1 MLFNPRMWGSFTRA
15 NFPGGHSEYEAWKKK
30 WPSRKPMTPTAPDAI
45 DPNAQ
50 FRKNPF
56 PGMDDPNWSVSASF
70 PAAQKGGGI
79 LDKFKDKKRWKHMVE
94 ALDKMKNAPIKP
106 LAAGRN
112 VGDSGIQYTPTDMGA
127 YVGDPVARQTAMAKA
142 RMEEDLQRRKKLL
155 GGGY

>member
-1 MLFNPRMWGSFTRA
+1 MAFFGE
-15 NFPGGHSEYEAWKKK
+15 GGGWYKKPK
-30 WPSRKPMTPTAPDAI
+30 LWSGLMGGYLGDRNRSPQ
-45 DPNAQ
+45 PNAR
-50 FRKNPF
+50 FRQNPF

-127 YVGDPVARQTAMAKA
+127 YVGDPVARQRAMAEA
-142 RMEEDLQRRKKLL
+142 RRKKEKEGLMILL